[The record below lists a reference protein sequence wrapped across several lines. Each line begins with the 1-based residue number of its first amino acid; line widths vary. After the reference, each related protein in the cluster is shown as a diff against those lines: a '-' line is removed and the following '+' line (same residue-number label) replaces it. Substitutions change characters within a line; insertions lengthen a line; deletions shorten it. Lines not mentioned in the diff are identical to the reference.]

1 MRRQVTNSWRRYESW
16 NIQRIRHRKENFV
29 LDNIKIFFIRLILS
43 IALALIL
50 DTEDKKVKPQQL
62 VQIKKFTFIKIE

>member
-16 NIQRIRHRKENFV
+16 NIERIRHQKENFV

-50 DTEDKKVKPQQL
+50 QEIRKK
-62 VQIKKFTFIKIE
+62 

>member
-16 NIQRIRHRKENFV
+16 NIERKENFV
-29 LDNIKIFFIRLILS
+29 LDNIKIFFIRHILS

-50 DTEDKKVKPQQL
+50 DTRDKKEVKPQQL
-62 VQIKKFTFIKIE
+62 VQIKKFTFFKIK